1 MPQLDL
7 GILFLE
13 LVLNFIFFWLIYIY
27 YARYIF
33 PLINKTIKLRKYKL
47 KSIIKRLLLL
57 ESNILFII
65 KLNLSILLNN
75 NFLLNKF
82 VVLLK
87 SKINNIKIIIFSKLY
102 ILGLNFLKKESL
114 LNKKYFI
121 IKTIYK

>member
-47 KSIIKRLLLL
+47 KSILKRLLLL

-82 VVLLK
+82 IILLK

-102 ILGLNFLKKESL
+102 ILSLNLLKKESL